1 MPVYRRQLLKGIG
14 AGSIGGS
21 AILGSGALTQI
32 SSARTV
38 TVNVTN
44 DSQSTLSLSP
54 GTAADGIGGISESD
68 GELTLDLSDI
78 NADSQLLVGQAS
90 GNDPTQ
96 ETISSTAFEIT
107 DNASYTDSDYATG
120 VEVSVSTSAAN
131 SGLGMIFLPT
141 GSTDDL
147 ANEGATGYTSSD
159 QASVAKSATLSSR
172 GTDIPSLPSRYDT
185 SNDSATFLLDEE
197 STVGAELLLQAD
209 AADLGSNPTFDITI
223 TAQAVEASLVLSGYA
238 SPGKITDRKGNTLGD
253 STFGNYSP
261 TASGGTA
268 YLNLTN
274 HLVEDATVSATNS
287 NVTVTNTNG
296 NANPTVTSE
305 GSLDI
310 ELSHSQS
317 SDQSTD
323 LALTASSGTVSPV
336 NSSYQIAIPTAPGSA
351 AARWTMDTSSVLDAW
366 GSNDGSVT
374 EGTADAAG
382 LAGYN
387 SGGAFDFAGG
397 DNGGV
402 AVPYQPDFSTTQTF
416 SCWFSADSLNTE
428 WMVGAYSST
437 NNNARV
443 FELRP
448 KSGNT
453 LEVYL
458 LDETATSQKEEY
470 DIDIGSISA
479 NTTYHL
485 AITYNASTEAINYYI
500 DGSNVRSSTMTPH
513 SGPVGARTGLE
524 FGIGARQLINSG
536 SAGWS
541 DDMDGQ
547 LDDVRFYNKELTASE
562 VTSLYNTGS
571 I

>member
-1 MPVYRRQLLKGIG
+1 MPVDRRQLLKGIG

-107 DNASYTDSDYATG
+107 DNASYGDSDYATG
-120 VEVSVSTSAAN
+120 VDISVSTSSAN
-131 SGLGMIFLPT
+131 SGLGLLFLPT

-147 ANEGATGYTSSD
+147 SAAGATDGLGYTLSD
-159 QASVAKSATLSSR
+159 QASVAKSSTLSAR
-172 GTDIPSLPSRYDT
+172 GTDITGLPSRYDT
-185 SNDSATFLLDEE
+185 NTDSARFLLDKEQ
-197 STVGAELLLQAD
+197 TVGAELLLQAD
-209 AADLGSNPTFDITI
+209 ADDLNSNPTFDITI
-223 TAQAVEASLVLSGYA
+223 TAQAVDASLVLDGYS
-238 SPGKITDRKGNTLGD
+238 SPGQITDRQGNLLGD

-268 YLNLTN
+268 YLNITN

-287 NVTVTNTNG
+287 NVTVTDGNG
-296 NANPTVTSE
+296 TTNPTVTSE

-351 AARWTMDTSSVLDAW
+351 AARWTMDTASVLDAW

-402 AVPYQPDFSTTQTF
+402 AVPYQPDLSTAMSHSFWISPDVDTGTG
-416 SCWFSADSLNTE
+416 WL
-428 WMVGAYSST
+428 GIYSKGNS
-437 NNNARV
+437 ARV
-443 FELRP
+443 FEY
-448 KSGNT
+448 KVESTGAVN
-453 LEVYL
+453 VYL
-458 LDETATSQKEEY
+458 KDGTASVP
-470 DIDIGSISA
+470 
-479 NTTYHL
+479 TTTLSGGTVSVDTPSHV
-485 AITYNASTEAINYYI
+485 AITYEGTSSGDMTLYVDGASVDSVSMDPYGGA
-500 DGSNVRSSTMTPH
+500 
-513 SGPVGARTGLE
+513 VGANTGID
-524 FGIGARQLINSG
+524 FGIGARRLTTG
-536 SAGWS
+536 SPEWS

-547 LDDVRFYNKELTASE
+547 MDDVRFYSKELTASE